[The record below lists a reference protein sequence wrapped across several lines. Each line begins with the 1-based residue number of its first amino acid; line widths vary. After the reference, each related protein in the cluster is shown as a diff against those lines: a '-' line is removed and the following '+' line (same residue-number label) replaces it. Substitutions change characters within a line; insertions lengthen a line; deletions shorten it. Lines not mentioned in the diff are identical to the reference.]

1 MNNPRDCKYTKDH
14 EWVRMDGDVA
24 VMGIADYAQSQL
36 GDMVFVGD
44 LPEVGATITQGESAG
59 ALESVKAA
67 ADFYAPVSGEVVAVN
82 DVLFDDPG
90 LLNRDCY
97 GEGWVLKVRP
107 SNPDEL
113 DTLMNADDYDAYE
126 AAQVLTEWFVVSG

>member
-14 EWVRMDGDVA
+14 EWVRVEGDTA

-44 LPEVGATITQGESAG
+44 LPDVGSTIQQGDSAG

-67 ADFYAPVSGEVVAVN
+67 ADFYAPLSGEVVERN
-82 DVLFDDPG
+82 DVLLDDPG
-90 LLNRDCY
+90 VLNREPY
-97 GEGWVLKVRP
+97 GAGWVLTIRP
-107 SNPDEL
+107 SNTAEL
-113 DTLMNADDYDAYE
+113 DSLMSAEEYDEYE
-126 AAQVLTEWFVVSG
+126 KAQG

>member
-14 EWVRMDGDVA
+14 EWVRVEGDTA
-24 VMGIADYAQSQL
+24 IMGIADYAQSQL

-59 ALESVKAA
+59 SIESVKAA
-67 ADFYAPVSGEVVAVN
+67 ADFYAPLSGTVLERN
-82 DVLFDDPG
+82 EVLFDDPG

-97 GEGWVLKVRP
+97 GEGWILKIRT
-107 SNPDEL
+107 SNLAEMDKLMSADE
-113 DTLMNADDYDAYE
+113 YDEYE
-126 AAQVLTEWFVVSG
+126 AAQA

>member
-14 EWVRMDGDVA
+14 EWVRVDGDVA
-24 VMGIADYAQSQL
+24 TMGIADYAQSQL

-44 LPEVGATITQGESAG
+44 LPDVGATITQGDSAG

-67 ADFYAPVSGEVVAVN
+67 ADFYAPISGEVLERN
-82 DVLFDDPG
+82 EVLFDDPG

-97 GEGWVLKVRP
+97 GDGWVLKIRP
-107 SNPDEL
+107 ANPTELESLMSADE
-113 DTLMNADDYDAYE
+113 YDEYE
-126 AAQVLTEWFVVSG
+126 KAQA

>member
-1 MNNPRDCKYTKDH
+1 MNNPRDFKYTKDH

-67 ADFYAPVSGEVVAVN
+67 ADFYAPLSGEVTAVN

-107 SNPDEL
+107 AKPDEL
-113 DTLMNADDYDAYE
+113 DTLMNAHDYDAYE
-126 AAQVLTEWFVVSG
+126 QAQG

>member
-14 EWVRMDGDVA
+14 EWVRVDGDTA
-24 VMGIADYAQSQL
+24 VL
-36 GDMVFVGD
+36 GLASRGVRSTAVR
-44 LPEVGATITQGESAG
+44 LPDVGATITQGESAG

-67 ADFYAPVSGEVVAVN
+67 ADFYAPLSGGVLERN
-82 DVLFDDPG
+82 EVLFDDPG

-113 DTLMNADDYDAYE
+113 NTLMSADEYDAYE
-126 AAQVLTEWFVVSG
+126 AAQA

>member
-14 EWVRMDGDVA
+14 EWVRIDGDTA
-24 VMGIADYAQSQL
+24 IMGLADYAQSQL

-44 LPEVGATITQGESAG
+44 LPEVGATVTQGESAG

-67 ADFYAPVSGEVVAVN
+67 ADFYAPLSGTVTARNET
-82 DVLFDDPG
+82 LFDDPG

-97 GEGWVLKVRP
+97 GEAWVLKVTP
-107 SNPDEL
+107 SNLDEL
-113 DTLMNADDYDAYE
+113 SNLMDADAYDE
-126 AAQVLTEWFVVSG
+126 YEKAQA